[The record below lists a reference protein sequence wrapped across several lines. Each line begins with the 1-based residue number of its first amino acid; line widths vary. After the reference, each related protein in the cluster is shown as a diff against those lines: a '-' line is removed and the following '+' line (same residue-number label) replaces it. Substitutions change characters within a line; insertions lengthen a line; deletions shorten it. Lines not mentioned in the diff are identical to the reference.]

1 MADLVTADP
10 TAPVE
15 GEAGPSASA
24 AVRPARLRR
33 RRPGRGR
40 VTERSRLG
48 GRDLGA
54 EALAGILQRP
64 GRSVLT
70 MLGTVLGIGAF
81 VAILGLTATAAGQI
95 DKRFTVLSATE
106 VGIDDTGTAHNP
118 GQQADPAI
126 SFPPD
131 AGARVEALNG
141 VVHAGVYWP
150 LSVQSPRLSAA
161 PDLQSGAAGDGS
173 GLAVYAADPG
183 ALAAMHPTLSAG
195 VLYNSFHEGRQ
206 ERVAVLGAA
215 AATRLGITRL
225 DAEPAVFVNGTAY
238 TVVGIIGDVQRHQE
252 MLLSVMI
259 PSSTALAGYGPPNQP
274 SRAKMLIETKL
285 GAAQLIAHQAPIVLR
300 PDDPTLFTAIA
311 PPDPKSLRNSVTGDF
326 NTLFLLLA
334 ALSLVIGAVGIA
346 NTTLVAVLE
355 RTGEIGLRRSLGA
368 RPRHIA
374 GQFLA
379 ESTVLGTLGGL
390 IGTSVGVGLVVGVA
404 LSRDWTAV
412 LQPWAVLPAPLIG
425 SVVGL
430 LAGLYPALRA
440 AWIEPVE
447 ALRR

>member
-1 MADLVTADP
+1 MADTVTTG
-10 TAPVE
+10 TAVSGE
-15 GEAGPSASA
+15 GESTSSPSAT
-24 AVRPARLRR
+24 LRTGRDR
-33 RRPGRGR
+33 RGRGR
-40 VTERSRLG
+40 RIAERSRFGL
-48 GRDLGA
+48 RDLGA

-81 VAILGLTATAAGQI
+81 VTILGLTATAAGQI

-106 VGIDDTGTAHNP
+106 VGVDDTGTAHGQ
-118 GQQADPAI
+118 GQQPDPAI
-126 SFPPD
+126 SFTPD
-131 AGARVEALNG
+131 AGARVEALHG

-150 LSVQSPRLSAA
+150 VPLRSPRLGAA

-183 ALAAMHPTLSAG
+183 ALAAMHPTLTAG
-195 VLYNSFHEGRQ
+195 TLYNAFHEGRQ

-215 AATRLGITRL
+215 AASRLGITRL
-225 DAEPAVFVNGTAY
+225 DAEPAVFVDGTAY

-259 PSSTALAGYGPPNQP
+259 PTSTALAGYGPPGEP

-300 PDDPTLFTAIA
+300 PDDPTLLTAIA
-311 PPDPKSLRNSVTGDF
+311 PPDPKSLRNDVTGDF

-390 IGTSVGVGLVVGVA
+390 LGTSVGVGLVVGVA
-404 LSRDWTAV
+404 LTRDWTAV